1 MAAPPMYRSQSYAPR
16 PVSIINNCATPF
28 VPPAPA
34 PPKRTESV
42 HSSLPSVNSG
52 VSCGTSQERIILQGD
67 MFSRSEHDVQKNNQ
81 MQFLDELEE
90 EGRKCKEAAEV
101 NEKIRERNSER
112 SQREEEM
119 PHPCRSDQLSKQTI
133 ATECIEPI
141 DKHEQKQKKNKKL
154 WSTCSGRG

>member
-1 MAAPPMYRSQSYAPR
+1 MYQSQSYAPR

-90 EGRKCKEAAEV
+90 EDRKSKEAAEV